1 MAMER
6 RLQLKWSYL
15 GDIKSV
21 EVHDLAPRRHE
32 VLNKL
37 RLRIRASVDL
47 GESAEPRVRAEDEI
61 DASAGPLHLACLT
74 VTPFEHVTSA
84 RDGPPLGPHVEQ
96 IHEEVVGQA
105 LRPLRK
111 DAVLGL
117 PEVRVQHTHS
127 ADKNRH
133 LGRGQREQLRL
144 VDQQLLGR
152 DRVLALVVIAETI
165 GDRFEHGERF
175 HVSLLG

>member
-1 MAMER
+1 MAKTKAAFPMAMER

-61 DASAGPLHLACLT
+61 DASAGPLHLARLT
-74 VTPFEHVTSA
+74 VTPFEHVAGA
-84 RDGPPLGPHVEQ
+84 RDGLPLGSHVEQ

-111 DAVLGL
+111 DGVLGL
-117 PEVRVQHTHS
+117 LEVRDQHTHS
-127 ADKNRH
+127 TDKNRH
-133 LGRGQREQLRL
+133 LRGGHRQPLPL
-144 VDQQLLGR
+144 AQQP
-152 DRVLALVVIAETI
+152 
-165 GDRFEHGERF
+165 
-175 HVSLLG
+175 